1 MSENSMNEAMLALGR
16 IEGRLINYETRTN
29 DNEKRIAELERLKAK
44 IGGMVMVIGFGASV
58 VGNLIW
64 TWIRSNI

>member
-1 MSENSMNEAMLALGR
+1 MNEAMLALGR